1 MHVRFADFELNNET
15 GLLSKSGSRVPM
27 QEKPFRI
34 LSMLLAN
41 RGQLV
46 ARKRIFEEVWA
57 DAYVLEDQSLNT
69 AMRKVRLALNDSPD
83 QPKFIET
90 VGSRG
95 YRFIHP
101 VRDADGAAAV
111 SRTVRVAVMPLE
123 NLGAEADEHFSDGI
137 TEEMI
142 ARLRQLRPNFAVI
155 ALSSVLRY
163 KKRNA
168 GVSEILRELGAD
180 YVLSG
185 SIRRSGNRVR
195 ISTRLISGADQGCVW
210 SDTFDCHLDNVF
222 AVQNEVAAN
231 VARSTARLLAARGDL
246 RHTTSSVHDI
256 YLRGRF
262 FWNKRSA
269 PALLR
274 SVELFNSALAEDPDY
289 VLSYVGVADAYVM
302 LAQHGVL
309 PGTQAFPIARKAAL
323 KALTLDNAC
332 AEAHVPMA
340 WVKAVYEHDLK
351 GAEYECQTALR
362 LDPNYSYGCNV
373 YAFLLTALG
382 RHHESLEFMRR
393 GLQLDPVSLPMNT
406 LYASA
411 LYFARQ
417 YEAAVEQCKEC
428 LELDPQFS
436 MAHAIYGQAL
446 EALGRLPE
454 ANEHFQIN
462 AELAPWNSHAW
473 AHLGRISALRGMT
486 PQSLRYLDR
495 LLADADSKYVPSY
508 FVAQVYAALGET
520 ESTFEWLTRAQNE
533 RSSWALLT
541 GVDPKFDQLHFDPR
555 FRALLQP
562 LGLDSPAAAWP

>member
-1 MHVRFADFELNNET
+1 MHVRFAEFELNNET

-57 DAYVLEDQSLNT
+57 DTYVLEDQSLNT

-101 VRDADGAAAV
+101 VQDADGAAAV

-210 SDTFDCHLDNVF
+210 SDTFDCHLDDVF
-222 AVQNEVAAN
+222 AIQNEVAAN

-246 RHTTSSVHDI
+246 RHTKSAAHDI

-269 PALLR
+269 PALLK
-274 SVELFNSALAEDPDY
+274 SVELFNNALADDPDY
-289 VLSYVGVADAYVM
+289 ILSYVGVADAYVM
-302 LAQHGVL
+302 LAQYGVF
-309 PGTQAFPIARKAAL
+309 PGTQAFPIVRKAAL
-323 KALTLDNAC
+323 KALTLD
-332 AEAHVPMA
+332 
-340 WVKAVYEHDLK
+340 
-351 GAEYECQTALR
+351 G
-362 LDPNYSYGCNV
+362 
-373 YAFLLTALG
+373 
-382 RHHESLEFMRR
+382 
-393 GLQLDPVSLPMNT
+393 
-406 LYASA
+406 
-411 LYFARQ
+411 
-417 YEAAVEQCKEC
+417 
-428 LELDPQFS
+428 
-436 MAHAIYGQAL
+436 
-446 EALGRLPE
+446 
-454 ANEHFQIN
+454 
-462 AELAPWNSHAW
+462 LAPKLMSRWHGSKQFTSMTSRARSTSARPPCVWIRIILSAATFMHSCSPRW
-473 AHLGRISALRGMT
+473 AVIRE
-486 PQSLRYLDR
+486 P
-495 LLADADSKYVPSY
+495 
-508 FVAQVYAALGET
+508 
-520 ESTFEWLTRAQNE
+520 
-533 RSSWALLT
+533 
-541 GVDPKFDQLHFDPR
+541 
-555 FRALLQP
+555 
-562 LGLDSPAAAWP
+562 